1 MANRTAFLQINDHP
15 SRLRFISDNVR
26 LETASG
32 AGTYLNPTAGET
44 FLRYLRG
51 RLFNSPVLIY
61 TGGSIGSTGYVE
73 RYDAAGSTTNIRVTL
88 EYIANLAAG
97 KDDDTKWKGLDVLG
111 YGGEGIGFINNLRLL
126 ISNALSRLPFL

>member
-1 MANRTAFLQINDHP
+1 MRIYASSLSPSSLSISTNINKPNRIAFLQNNDHP

-26 LETASG
+26 LETSPD

-51 RLFNSPVLIY
+51 RFFISPVLIY
-61 TGGSIGSTGYVE
+61 TGRSIGSTGYVE
-73 RYDAAGSTTNIRVTL
+73 RYDAAGSTTNPRVTL

-97 KDDDTKWKGLDVLG
+97 KDDDTKWR
-111 YGGEGIGFINNLRLL
+111 GFDILRY
-126 ISNALSRLPFL
+126 